1 MIKLVSKG
9 GFDKT
14 TDYLKKLKASQYGQI
29 IEKYA
34 KQGVEELSNATPVRT
49 GLTAASWSYVIQN
62 DTPGRWVIEFHNS
75 NVNEYVNI
83 ALILDAGHA
92 TKSGSWVEGKHYI
105 DPALEPIIQGLSK
118 DLWEEVVRV

>member
-14 TDYLKKLKASQYGQI
+14 TNFLKKFTASQYSQI

-34 KQGVEELSNATPVRT
+34 QRGVEELSNATPVRT
-49 GLTAASWSYVIQN
+49 GLTAASWSYKIQN
-62 DTPGRWVIEFHNS
+62 DTPGKWVIEFHNS
-75 NVNEYVNI
+75 NVNEYVNT
-83 ALILDAGHA
+83 ALILDTGHA
-92 TKSGSWVEGKHYI
+92 TGSGSWVEGKHYI